1 MSLGKGYPV
10 YEYEQTV
17 VLSGK
22 NGAKIS
28 RTLTD
33 SIGSQSSPLAIN
45 LRGHGNDVFLHWMAN
60 CKGHDKEKLFYSFP
74 SGESMHDQM
83 RADICHCLFA
93 SKQEATFLGKYT
105 DLGSLIVIFDCGYF
119 TVWKFSHF
127 PASLI
132 LHEINFSYF

>member
-1 MSLGKGYPV
+1 M
-10 YEYEQTV
+10 

-22 NGAKIS
+22 DGAKIS

-93 SKQEATFLGKYT
+93 SKQEATFLGKC
-105 DLGSLIVIFDCGYF
+105 LVQHS
-119 TVWKFSHF
+119 TV
-127 PASLI
+127 
-132 LHEINFSYF
+132 